1 MAPLLFRIQRIP
13 WVFHS
18 LSGSLLR
25 AKTLQYAMPPGRIV
39 QLGRHS
45 NNSSTVGICML
56 ACPPSDRSSC
66 VILSQI
72 AGSVASASIPQHL
85 NCCLTP
91 VSLRVAQHPLKVI
104 CNPGF
109 EDETIKPEPALH
121 SSRLEGC
128 FANLG
133 RPINHQNERNY
144 PYGKKIPRRSN
155 DCS

>member
-1 MAPLLFRIQRIP
+1 MHACLLTQGPKFVRNPQSYSR
-13 WVFHS
+13 
-18 LSGSLLR
+18 LR
-25 AKTLQYAMPPGRIV
+25 
-39 QLGRHS
+39 
-45 NNSSTVGICML
+45 GICLHCSRPELL
-56 ACPPSDRSSC
+56 APD
-66 VILSQI
+66 L
-72 AGSVASASIPQHL
+72 
-85 NCCLTP
+85 

-109 EDETIKPEPALH
+109 EGELIKPESALR